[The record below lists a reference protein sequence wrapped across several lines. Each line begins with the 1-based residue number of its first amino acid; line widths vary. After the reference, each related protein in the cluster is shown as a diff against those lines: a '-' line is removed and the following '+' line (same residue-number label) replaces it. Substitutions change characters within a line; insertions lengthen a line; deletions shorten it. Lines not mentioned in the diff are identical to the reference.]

1 MIKRHIT
8 NKILESLTDTPV
20 FFLQG
25 ARQVGKSTLVQ
36 ALSKAGHES
45 EYLTLDDATI
55 LTAAQADPTGFIAGL
70 SEPVIIDEVQRAPAL
85 LPAIKAAVDKERKP
99 GRFILTGSANV
110 LLLPKV
116 SESLAGRMELHT
128 LWPFSQGELGGRL
141 ETFVDRLF
149 KEQLRKPELIDTF
162 DIFEQAMR
170 GGYPEIQ
177 SRSQARQRDWFG
189 SYVTTILQRDVRDMA
204 NIQGLTELP
213 QLLRLLAARSAQLL
227 NYSDL
232 ARSMTIPQSTLK
244 RYMAL
249 LEATFLVQL
258 LPTWFTNTG
267 KRLVKAP
274 KLIMVDTGLM
284 ASLLGID
291 TRRLEV
297 DPALKGRLLE
307 NFVIMEIRKQAAWSQ
322 TRPELFHYRTHSQH
336 EVDLVLEDASGGI
349 VGIEIKTSSTIKASD
364 LKGLHDLAESAGDR
378 FLRGVILYLGDKVV
392 PMGANLHAMPVQN
405 LWA

>member
-1 MIKRHIT
+1 
-8 NKILESLTDTPV
+8 
-20 FFLQG
+20 
-25 ARQVGKSTLVQ
+25 
-36 ALSKAGHES
+36 
-45 EYLTLDDATI
+45 
-55 LTAAQADPTGFIAGL
+55 
-70 SEPVIIDEVQRAPAL
+70 L
-85 LPAIKAAVDKERKP
+85 LAIKAAVDKERSP
-99 GRFILTGSANV
+99 GRFLLTGSANV

-128 LWPFSQGELGGRL
+128 LWPFSQGELGGVR

-149 KEQLRKPELIDTF
+149 KKQLRKPELGDTPN
-162 DIFEQAMR
+162 IFEQAMR

-177 SRSQARQRDWFG
+177 SRSQPRRRDWFG
-189 SYVTTILQRDVRDMA
+189 SYVTTILQRDVRDMG

-227 NYSDL
+227 NFSDL

-258 LPTWFTNTG
+258 LPAWFTNIG

-274 KLIMVDTGLM
+274 KLIMVDTGLV

-291 TRRLEV
+291 ARRLEV
-297 DPALKGRLLE
+297 DSTLKGHLLE
-307 NFVIMEIRKQAAWSQ
+307 NFLIMEIRKQAAWSQ

-336 EVDLVLEDASGGI
+336 EVDLVLEDAAGRI
-349 VGIEIKTSSTIKASD
+349 VGIEIKASSTIKTAA
-364 LKGLHDLAESAGDR
+364 LRGMHDLAESAGDR
-378 FLRGVILYLGDKVV
+378 FVRGVILYLGDKVV
-392 PMGANLHAMPVQN
+392 PMGANLHAMPLQSV
-405 LWA
+405 WA